1 MTCRH
6 PDIRVF
12 DGLRCCLACG
22 EAIFENRQPRLEPA
36 QPSSEILA
44 DYKHDPL
51 HIGLG
56 QEIRLVVLLPGPS
69 PDPIRCEIVH
79 VLLGGTEFDAVSYT
93 WATETGD
100 DSKSEVIQIGHGHSM
115 HVTVNCEYA
124 LRQLRDQHT
133 VRRLWI
139 DAICINQ
146 EDINERS
153 HQVGIMDL
161 IFSTADC
168 VIMSI
173 PYTPPNGLYPDL
185 ESSVKDLAPL
195 FRWLHTYSEEMYTS
209 KKKEID
215 RALIGLLR
223 SRYFQRAWV
232 IQEIALAKKL
242 RLRHGTHEAELFFPI
257 LDRIRQ
263 RFESPPALNWNPG
276 FIRRSDII
284 SCLQAG
290 FKCKA
295 RDPKDRI
302 FAVLSLMEPSSRS
315 LIPAD
320 YNLSVES
327 VYCHAV
333 IAVVASLQNLDI
345 LAHIA
350 FNCIKESVAHLTF
363 QPSLRGRD
371 FEVFVLNYD
380 AHTYQPSCRLQSGDH
395 PWKRRCRIE
404 ILQEPDNKCT
414 PVHRQN
420 SLRNALFQCSIAL
433 APSPP
438 RDDAKANIMPQ
449 FRVRAH
455 FIDTIVRRRDCQQSA
470 IVWVNSLDSDR
481 VLQEL
486 WVRKYFSM
494 DSKLEDFEAKH
505 LEDFNDFENL
515 EVWTNQSDLEEFKTC
530 AKQLPDHDLFE
541 SQYSVGL
548 VPRYQSDGRYG
559 LAMFPEGEAI
569 FAVDGVSTPLILR
582 EIRPGEYR
590 IVSECYLWAALELDY
605 WNPGTKK
612 GRWGTRHYDHGRE
625 QTRMIT
631 IV

>member
-1 MTCRH
+1 MACRH

-36 QPSSEILA
+36 QPSSGDLT
-44 DYKHDPL
+44 DYKHNPL

-56 QEIRLVVLLPGPS
+56 QEIRLVVLLPGEYS
-69 PDPIRCEIVH
+69 DPIRCGIIH

-93 WATETGD
+93 WATEKGD
-100 DSKSEVIQIGHGHSM
+100 DRQSKVVQIGDRHSM
-115 HVTVNCEYA
+115 HVTINCEYA

-133 VRRLWI
+133 ERRLWI

-153 HQVGIMDL
+153 HQVGIMDQ
-161 IFSTADC
+161 IFSTANC

-173 PYTPPNGLYPDL
+173 PYAPPNSRYPDL
-185 ESSVKDLAPL
+185 EASVDDLAPL
-195 FRWLHTYSEEMYTS
+195 FRWLQKPSEEVYTNN
-209 KKKEID
+209 KKQIE

-242 RLRHGTHEAELFFPI
+242 RLRCETYEAEIFFPI

-263 RFESPPALNWNPG
+263 GFESPPALNWSPG
-276 FIRRSDII
+276 LFRHSDII

-295 RDPKDRI
+295 RDGKDRI

-327 VYCHAV
+327 VYCHAA
-333 IAVVASLQNLDI
+333 IAVVASLQNLQI
-345 LAHIA
+345 LTYVASFGDDLTDSISMS
-350 FNCIKESVAHLTF
+350 CKE
-363 QPSLRGRD
+363 
-371 FEVFVLNYD
+371 FEQFVLSYD
-380 AHTYQPSCRLQSGDH
+380 SRTYQSRHRFRTGNH
-395 PWKRRCRIE
+395 PWKAYPKIM
-404 ILQEPDNKCT
+404 ILQEPNGISAISPHKS
-414 PVHRQN
+414 
-420 SLRNALFQCSIAL
+420 SLYDASYQCYIAV
-433 APSPP
+433 PSSWLYG
-438 RDDAKANIMPQ
+438 RAEASVMPQ
-449 FRVRAH
+449 FHVQAQ
-455 FIDTIVRRRDCQQSA
+455 FIDTIVRSRNWIDPKKAYRLFQGSPW
-470 IVWVNSLDSDR
+470 I
-481 VLQEL
+481 
-486 WVRKYFSM
+486 RKYFSL
-494 DSKLEDFEAKH
+494 DSRLEYIEGDRMGSVPHNPGICMNESD
-505 LEDFNDFENL
+505 LREFENSFDCPL
-515 EVWTNQSDLEEFKTC
+515 GH
-530 AKQLPDHDLFE
+530 APGRHLFE
-541 SQYSVGL
+541 TQYSVGH
-548 VPRYQSDGRYG
+548 VPRKSPNVHVSPVT
-559 LAMFPEGEAI
+559 FFEGDAI
-569 FAVDGVSTPLILR
+569 FAVDGISTPLILR

-612 GRWGTRHYDHGRE
+612 GRWGTRHYDHGCE

>member
-1 MTCRH
+1 MACRH

-36 QPSSEILA
+36 QPSSEKLA

-56 QEIRLVVLLPGPS
+56 QEIRLVVVLPGES
-69 PDPIRCEIVH
+69 SDPIRCEIVH

-93 WATETGD
+93 WATEKGD
-100 DSKSEVIQIGHGHSM
+100 DSKSKVIQIGHGHSM

-124 LRQLRDQHT
+124 LRQLRDRQT
-133 VRRLWI
+133 ERRLWV

-146 EDINERS
+146 EDTNEKN
-153 HQVGIMDL
+153 HQVGIMDQ
-161 IFSTADC
+161 IFSTANC

-173 PYTPPNGLYPDL
+173 PYAPPDSRYPDL
-185 ESSVKDLAPL
+185 EALVEDLAPL
-195 FRWLHTYSEEMYTS
+195 FRWLYKPSEKVYTNNKS
-209 KKKEID
+209 QIE

-223 SRYFQRAWV
+223 SRYFRRAWV

-242 RLRHGTHEAELFFPI
+242 RLRSETYEAEIFFPI

-263 RFESPPALNWNPG
+263 DFVPPPALNWSPG
-276 FIRRSDII
+276 LARHSDII

-290 FKCKA
+290 FRCEA
-295 RDPKDRI
+295 RDRKDRI

-327 VYCHAV
+327 IYCHAA
-333 IAVVASLQNLDI
+333 IAIVASLQNLSI
-345 LAHIA
+345 LTYLTPIEDDLTDSVSMSS
-350 FNCIKESVAHLTF
+350 KE
-363 QPSLRGRD
+363 
-371 FEVFVLNYD
+371 FEEFVLSYD
-380 AHTYQPSCRLQSGDH
+380 PRTYQSRHRLRPGNH
-395 PWKRRCRIE
+395 PWKAHPEIK
-404 ILQEPDNKCT
+404 ILQEPNRISAT
-414 PVHRQN
+414 SPHQS
-420 SLRNALFQCSIAL
+420 SLYDVSHQCYIGV
-433 APSPP
+433 PSSLLYG
-438 RDDAKANIMPQ
+438 RAEANVMPQ
-449 FRVRAH
+449 FHVQAH
-455 FIDTIVRRRDCQQSA
+455 FIDTILRGRNWIDPKKAYRLFHGSPW
-470 IVWVNSLDSDR
+470 I
-481 VLQEL
+481 
-486 WVRKYFSM
+486 RKYFSLDSRLEHIEGDRM
-494 DSKLEDFEAKH
+494 DSVPHNSGTGINESDLQE
-505 LEDFNDFENL
+505 FENSFDCPL
-515 EVWTNQSDLEEFKTC
+515 GH
-530 AKQLPDHDLFE
+530 APGRHLFE
-541 SQYSVGL
+541 TQYSVGH
-548 VPRYQSDGRYG
+548 VPRKSPNVHVSPVT
-559 LAMFPEGEAI
+559 FCEGDAI
-569 FAVDGVSTPLILR
+569 FAVDGISTPLILR

-590 IVSECYLWAALELDY
+590 VVSECYLWAALELDY